1 MKLGVTGRRDIV
13 RRIVAGSL
21 LLACGC
27 RERTEAA
34 AVPTGSALAPP
45 PIAVVTPTMYG
56 RVGPGFAD
64 VISRARPS
72 IVAVRAGSLVKN
84 GPAAMYPASAIAGG
98 ADGRAGRALG
108 SGFIVDIAGAPG
120 LWVITTEQIA
130 RAAPELR
137 VVLGDVSEVPA
148 RVVGVDSRL
157 GIALLAVADA
167 TSASDAD
174 SAHASKPSQP
184 GPFALS
190 LGNSDDV
197 HVGEW
202 ITALGDPFGEGAMAT
217 VGTISSLGAAPGALA
232 TADGDTAQANMPLGF
247 ALHNAL
253 GYRSF
258 FVTDARIHRGNSGGA
273 VLDTAGNVIGMAI
286 LPADGGTSNELAFIV
301 PINRI
306 KEVLAPLRERGT
318 VTRAWLG
325 ALVQPVTPD
334 QAATANL
341 PNATGALVTEI
352 KTGSPAAKSPLRV
365 GDIILR
371 WDDRSVDHRTLPYVV
386 SASIPGKA
394 VAVQIWRGGA
404 ATTITVA
411 PEQMPE

>member
-1 MKLGVTGRRDIV
+1 MPRAAAV
-13 RRIVAGSL
+13 L
-21 LLACGC
+21 LLVACSC
-27 RERTEAA
+27 RERVETD
-34 AVPTGSALAPP
+34 AVQPSPAVAPP
-45 PIAVVTPTMYG
+45 RIAEATPTMYG
-56 RVGPGFAD
+56 RVGPGFAE
-64 VISRARPS
+64 VIGRARLA
-72 IVAVRAGSLVKN
+72 IVTVRASTLVKN

-120 LWVITTEQIA
+120 LWVVTTEQIA
-130 RAAPELR
+130 RAAPEIR
-137 VVLGDVSEVPA
+137 VVLGDISEMPA

-157 GIALLAVADA
+157 GIALLGVGN
-167 TSASDAD
+167 ASTPA
-174 SAHASKPSQP
+174 PTP
-184 GPFALS
+184 GPVALA

-202 ITALGDPFGEGAMAT
+202 VTAVGNPFGEGVMAT
-217 VGTISSLGAAPGALA
+217 VGTISSLGAIPGTLA
-232 TADGDTAQANMPLGF
+232 TADDDAAKTAMPIGI

-258 FVTDARIHRGNSGGA
+258 FVTDARVHRGNSGGA
-273 VLDTAGNVIGMAI
+273 VLDTAGSVVGMAI
-286 LPADGGTSNELAFIV
+286 MPADGGTSNELAFIV

-325 ALVQPVTPD
+325 ALVQPVSPD
-334 QAATANL
+334 QAASANM
-341 PNATGALVTEI
+341 PAATGALITEI

-386 SASIPGKA
+386 SASIPGKT
-394 VAVQIWRGGA
+394 VTVQIWRSGA
-404 ATTITVA
+404 ATTISVA

>member
-1 MKLGVTGRRDIV
+1 
-13 RRIVAGSL
+13 
-21 LLACGC
+21 
-27 RERTEAA
+27 
-34 AVPTGSALAPP
+34 
-45 PIAVVTPTMYG
+45 
-56 RVGPGFAD
+56 
-64 VISRARPS
+64 
-72 IVAVRAGSLVKN
+72 
-84 GPAAMYPASAIAGG
+84 
-98 ADGRAGRALG
+98 
-108 SGFIVDIAGAPG
+108 PG
-120 LWVITTEQIA
+120 LWVVTTEQIA
-130 RAAPELR
+130 RAAPAIR
-137 VVLGDVSEVPA
+137 VVLGDTSEVPA

-157 GIALLAVADA
+157 GIALLSVGDA
-167 TSASDAD
+167 TAPTPASM
-174 SAHASKPSQP
+174 P
-184 GPFALS
+184 GPVALA
-190 LGNSDDV
+190 LGNSDDI

-202 ITALGDPFGEGAMAT
+202 ITAVGDPFGEGAMAT

-232 TADGDTAQANMPLGF
+232 TATGENDQATMPLGV

-273 VLDTAGNVIGMAI
+273 VLDTAGSVIGMAI
-286 LPADGGTSNELAFIV
+286 LPADGGSSNELAFIV

-325 ALVQPVTPD
+325 ALVQPVNPD

-341 PNATGALVTEI
+341 PTATGALVTEI

-386 SASIPGKA
+386 SASIPDK
-394 VAVQIWRGGA
+394 VVTVQIWRSGA
-404 ATTITVA
+404 ATTISVA

>member
-1 MKLGVTGRRDIV
+1 MKLRT
-13 RRIVAGSL
+13 AGHCKLNRGAFLLTL
-21 LLACGC
+21 LLVVGC
-27 RERTEAA
+27 RERVESTAIPAGSAA
-34 AVPTGSALAPP
+34 ATPSV
-45 PIAVVTPTMYG
+45 AVATPAMYG
-56 RVGPGFAD
+56 RIGPGFAEI
-64 VISRARPS
+64 ISRAKHS
-72 IVAVRAGSLVKN
+72 IVAVRAGTLVKN

-108 SGFIVDIAGAPG
+108 SGFIINIAGAPG
-120 LWVITTEQIA
+120 LWVVTTEQIA
-130 RAAPELR
+130 RAAPEIS
-137 VVLGDVSEVPA
+137 VVLGDTSEVPA
-148 RVVGVDSRL
+148 RVIGVDSRL
-157 GIALLAVADA
+157 GIALLG
-167 TSASDAD
+167 ASDA
-174 SAHASKPSQP
+174 SAPTTAPASTP
-184 GPFALS
+184 GPVALM
-190 LGNSDDV
+190 LGDSDDV

-202 ITALGDPFGEGAMAT
+202 ITAVGDPFGEGVMAS
-217 VGTISSLGAAPGALA
+217 VGTIASLGAAPGALA
-232 TADGDTAQANMPLGF
+232 TADGNADKTTMPIGA

-286 LPADGGTSNELAFIV
+286 MPADGGTSNELAFIV

-325 ALVQPVTPD
+325 ALVQPVTSE
-334 QAATANL
+334 QAAAANL
-341 PNATGALVTEI
+341 PTATGALVTEI
-352 KTGSPAAKSPLRV
+352 KPASPAAKSPLRV

-394 VAVQIWRGGA
+394 VIVQIWRSGA